1 MTLDDNRESHAMGC
15 SFIVCLV
22 LGPGIGLYKNPRM
35 SNLQN
40 QECDMDLTCLS
51 FSITPLNFFNILMFH
66 VFHKHEVFM
75 KAFIVADLLSG

>member
-1 MTLDDNRESHAMGC
+1 
-15 SFIVCLV
+15 
-22 LGPGIGLYKNPRM
+22 M